1 MLGKIWKDT
10 KPFGAIQHFYGPYLV
25 NFGEDFF
32 TAETVDEATRYLR
45 KRFFV
50 ERSRL
55 FQKEVI
61 LRDLPKQK
69 GLNKLLA
76 SNWTFSTSYI
86 RDVLGKEMLIK
97 ILQEHRSLEYE
108 TGNNICVKSE
118 MSFINEKRNT
128 VRQKERERERGEI
141 ERQTDR

>member
-1 MLGKIWKDT
+1 MLLLRNLDETILTIASAEENSVGENLERHKTFLRDPTFLCTVPGK
-10 KPFGAIQHFYGPYLV
+10 
-25 NFGEDFF
+25 FGEDFF

-45 KRFFV
+45 KRFFL

-76 SNWTFSTSYI
+76 SSWTFATSYI
-86 RDVLGKEMLIK
+86 RDVLVKEMLIK
-97 ILQEHRSLEYE
+97 
-108 TGNNICVKSE
+108 NIVH
-118 MSFINEKRNT
+118 
-128 VRQKERERERGEI
+128 
-141 ERQTDR
+141 